1 MLAMPVVYESAMQTL
16 AHSCYVYPG
25 YGGLSFLTDIPS
37 SWDESK
43 LLKGS
48 EPRKAAIRARRK
60 GDLWYLGVMTSA
72 ATSYDVSLDFLD
84 KDQKYYAYIYTD
96 KDDLTGI
103 QMEKREVTSTDKLTF
118 DLKKAGGCA
127 VKFSKE
133 DNLKTTIY
141 DNYNYYEAED
151 ANLGNTT
158 SISTSSYVSRQ
169 KYVSKLKGAQNRI
182 KFENIEAPE
191 AGMYDVQL
199 YVVSG
204 DKKTLYVRSNNYE
217 DVIAKDLI
225 GIKGDGNAV
234 GCKSTKVYLD
244 KGVNTIYVYNP
255 STTAPGLDRIAVSK
269 TAVEAARAAY
279 NALTAE
285 QKALVTNYSTLTAA
299 EKVLADLNK
308 PVIPEN
314 PKTGDNT
321 PIVLFTIMMVASA
334 TCLAVLTLSKKK
346 YAK

>member
-1 MLAMPVVYESAMQTL
+1 
-16 AHSCYVYPG
+16 
-25 YGGLSFLTDIPS
+25 
-37 SWDESK
+37 
-43 LLKGS
+43 
-48 EPRKAAIRARRK
+48 
-60 GDLWYLGVMTSA
+60 
-72 ATSYDVSLDFLD
+72 
-84 KDQKYYAYIYTD
+84 
-96 KDDLTGI
+96 
-103 QMEKREVTSTDKLTF
+103 MEKREVTSTDKLTF

-269 TAVEAARAAY
+269 TAVEAGTKPATTDTNPELYLDYPKEIPMPEPTATATPAPTQKPTATPTVTPTPG
-279 NALTAE
+279 NGNQNGTPDNQGVAVTKPGKVKGLTV
-285 QKALVTNYSTLTAA
+285 K
-299 EKVLADLNK
+299 
-308 PVIPEN
+308 
-314 PKTGDNT
+314 
-321 PIVLFTIMMVASA
+321 
-334 TCLAVLTLSKKK
+334 SKKK
-346 YAK
+346 KQMTVKFSKISNVKGYQISYSTSKKFKSAKTITVTSNSKTIKKLKSKKTYYVRVRAIRKDGTKTLKGAWSTVKRVKIK